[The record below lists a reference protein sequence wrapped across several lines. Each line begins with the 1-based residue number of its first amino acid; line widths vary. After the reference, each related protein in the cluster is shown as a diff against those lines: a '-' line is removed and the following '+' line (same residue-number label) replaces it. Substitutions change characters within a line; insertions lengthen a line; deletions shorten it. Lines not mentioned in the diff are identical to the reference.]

1 MPELDLDDRA
11 AIVMAHPDD
20 EVLWAS
26 AALGRVG
33 RVVLAYEDLPFHPG
47 ISEGRRRALARFPR
61 PVESLR
67 LAETAAFGA
76 AAWPDPVETATGL
89 AVAAGPGAMRG
100 FTAQAYQ
107 DRFAELVVRLRPGLA
122 GVRTVIT
129 HSPWGEYGHE
139 DHVQLFRAVDALRAE
154 LGFAVWVPGYVS
166 NRSAGLMLRNL
177 GRLGAPTPPLPTDRD
192 LGERLKAL
200 YRETGCW
207 TWFDDYAWPEREVYY
222 PVLPAPEAVPPGR
235 AHPVNLVWLPA
246 VRPPPPA
253 SRPPASPSRRLAAW
267 VRRRLRGGPPPI
279 GRPVKGR

>member
-1 MPELDLDDRA
+1 MPDLDLDDRA

-33 RVVLAYEDLPFHPG
+33 RVVLAYEELPFHPG
-47 ISEGRRRALARFPR
+47 ISEGRRRALDRFPR

-89 AVAAGPGAMRG
+89 AVSAGPGTMRG
-100 FTAQAYQ
+100 FTAAAYHA
-107 DRFAELVVRLRPGLA
+107 RFAELVARLRPALA

-139 DHVQLFRAVDALRAE
+139 DHVQLFRAVDALRPE

-177 GRLGAPTPPLPTDRD
+177 GRLGPPTPPLPTDRD

-222 PVLPAPEAVPPGR
+222 PVLPAPAAVPPGR
-235 AHPVNLVWLPA
+235 AHPVSLVWLPA

-253 SRPPASPSRRLAAW
+253 SMPHRLAAW
-267 VRRRLRGGPPPI
+267 VRRLR
-279 GRPVKGR
+279 